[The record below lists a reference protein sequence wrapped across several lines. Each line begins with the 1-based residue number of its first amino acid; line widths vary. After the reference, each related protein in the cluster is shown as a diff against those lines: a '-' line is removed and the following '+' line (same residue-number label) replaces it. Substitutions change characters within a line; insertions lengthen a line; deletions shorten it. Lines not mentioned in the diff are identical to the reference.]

1 MFSTAFCLA
10 PHSTHSTS
18 PLQDSLALF
27 NMQQR
32 KRKLIDQPP
41 PPPAPI
47 LQQHH
52 LGLQGLGGLVA
63 KSLDYPFSTLMR
75 SMAARHHLRN
85 HVLAVLSPPTTT
97 ATGGGGAS
105 ANLAAAAAAAAA
117 AINGGVVDTPPH
129 KRIKVEE
136 PLDLSLLNTAE
147 SSMASE
153 SVEQKYSIDRENRF
167 KDISAWDVDR
177 VASFVSGIDNT
188 SDSSSNSDDSDCTTS
203 SEAMAAVFRRQRVD
217 GAELIRMTF
226 DDLTSRLGIPTQHA
240 VKILTTIHRKR
251 CSV

>member
-1 MFSTAFCLA
+1 M
-10 PHSTHSTS
+10 
-18 PLQDSLALF
+18 
-27 NMQQR
+27 
-32 KRKLIDQPP
+32 
-41 PPPAPI
+41 
-47 LQQHH
+47 
-52 LGLQGLGGLVA
+52 A

-188 SDSSSNSDDSDCTTS
+188 SDSSSNSDDSECTTS